1 MYLEPFYAL
10 LHSSLKHS
18 FKCDFCPPTHHFTS
32 CVIKIQVHPMQM
44 SYSFRHVYEGCKIR
58 LAKYQSLFVFFCT
71 TTYTDNESVYVYIQW
86 NIALTVGFFPRLT
99 RESILVLFSDIWAM
113 SCSSSWWIVQV
124 LCLERNC
131 NYGYQMSILLCSC
144 SNCDIYIPWPARC
157 FVSFYAHGPQWTHES
172 LNHCKYTFILST
184 HISHPLT
191 PYLN

>member
-86 NIALTVGFFPRLT
+86 NIALTVGFFSKTNKRVYFGVVFRYLSHVT
-99 RESILVLFSDIWAM
+99 FFILVN
-113 SCSSSWWIVQV
+113 SSGTLLGEKLQLWLSNEYLVVLMFKLWYLHSLASTV
-124 LCLERNC
+124 LC
-131 NYGYQMSILLCSC
+131 
-144 SNCDIYIPWPARC
+144 
-157 FVSFYAHGPQWTHES
+157 
-172 LNHCKYTFILST
+172 
-184 HISHPLT
+184 
-191 PYLN
+191 